1 MTYEEQVLEFIKQT
15 IKNTE
20 WENKVFLVGGAVR
33 DQVMGKPPKDLD
45 FIVDGDISS
54 GIDFSIWLSKKWNIF
69 KDGSNPV
76 IFPDYGT
83 AKLLYDN
90 IDIEFVAPRK
100 EKYKSGSKKPEV
112 TSGVLMDDVLRR
124 DLTINTLMRNVSTNE
139 ILDLTEME
147 FLT

>member
-90 IDIEFVAPRK
+90 IDIEFVSPRK
-100 EKYKSGSKKPEV
+100 EKDKRKK
-112 TSGVLMDDVLRR
+112 T
-124 DLTINTLMRNVSTNE
+124 
-139 ILDLTEME
+139 
-147 FLT
+147 